1 MAKKHFK
8 TGADAVSAACKAA
21 AGKVE
26 VLSSKLSRSK
36 GRTLSKYVRKLGLGV
51 VSPRTCYYLRRI
63 LLKHDAEVGRSDCSL
78 QTDIISALDAVNN
91 LIEVRLGR
99 PWKEV
104 VPEWDKMGKK
114 KGGEEEDVKR
124 GSVTAAC
131 TDAAGKVNAVSK
143 IPGLGIYI
151 GPLQRGSVTVK
162 DCLELRRILF
172 RFDNEAEVSGSTI
185 VTQGEVMSAM
195 GAVNA
200 IIEALTGKPWNKVVK
215 EHPGAV

>member
-26 VLSSKLSRSK
+26 VLSSKFSRSK

-104 VPEWDKMGKK
+104 VQEWDKMGKK
-114 KGGEEEDVKR
+114 GKEEAKPGAPVA
-124 GSVTAAC
+124 AAC

-200 IIEALTGKPWNKVVK
+200 IIEALTGKTWNKVVA